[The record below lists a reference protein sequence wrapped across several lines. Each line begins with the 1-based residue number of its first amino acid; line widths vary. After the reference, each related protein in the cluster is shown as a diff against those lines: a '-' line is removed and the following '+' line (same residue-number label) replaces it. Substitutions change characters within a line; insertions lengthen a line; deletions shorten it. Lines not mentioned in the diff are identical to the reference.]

1 MKKKKI
7 QRKIVNYITDQA
19 SPKDLNFLQKW
30 LKKSKNI
37 EFFNE
42 FVKINYAIDFN
53 MKTYD
58 SEKTKEELL
67 RIIRNDKKMRYKH
80 TINSVLKY
88 AAIFVIV
95 IGIGTIVK
103 LNFVSELKSNIEISK
118 NDAITLELENG
129 DIEVIYLD
137 LNKKIRDGQGRV
149 IGNQKKSQLTYI
161 SNTNPSKLAYN
172 TIKVPY
178 GKRFDII
185 LADGTHVYLNAGSS
199 MKYPV
204 EFIKGE
210 ERKVFLNGEA
220 YFDVFSDKSHPFI
233 VNVNDMN
240 VQALGTEFNISSY
253 PEDSTFNTVLVE
265 GSVKIFK
272 EDKNAQSFVI
282 LEPNYKAAWKNK
294 EKIIFVE
301 KVDTKIYTSW
311 LDGKLV
317 FKNTQFKNII
327 KKLERHY
334 NVSII
339 NKNTELN
346 EQYFDAT
353 FDVETIEQV
362 LNSFKK
368 SYEIHYTIKN
378 NQIIINKP
386 KK

>member
-1 MKKKKI
+1 MMKKKKI
-7 QRKIVNYITDQA
+7 QRKIVNYLTSQA
-19 SPKDLNFLQKW
+19 SSADLKFLQKW
-30 LKKSKNI
+30 LKNPKNI
-37 EFFNE
+37 EFFNK
-42 FVKINYAIDFN
+42 FVKINFAIDYN

-58 SEKTKEELL
+58 SKKTKEELL
-67 RIIRNDKKMRYKH
+67 RIIHNDKKIRYKH

-95 IGIGTIVK
+95 LGIGAIVK
-103 LNFVSELKSNIEISK
+103 LTFVSELKNNIEISK

-129 DIEVIYLD
+129 EIEVIYPDLD
-137 LNKKIRDGQGRV
+137 KKIRDGQGRV

-172 TIKVPY
+172 TLKVPY

-185 LADGTHVYLNAGSS
+185 LSDGTHVYLNAGSS
-199 MKYPV
+199 LKYPV
-204 EFIKGE
+204 EFIKGK
-210 ERKVFLNGEA
+210 ERTVFLNGEA

-233 VNVNDMN
+233 VNVNDMH

-253 PEDSTFNTVLVE
+253 PEDFVFNTVLVE

-272 EDKNAQSFVI
+272 ENEVDDVQSSVI
-282 LEPNYKAAWKNK
+282 LEPSYKAEWNK
-294 EKIIFVE
+294 EEKIIFVE

-317 FKNTQFKNII
+317 FRNTQFKNII

-346 EQYFDAT
+346 KQYFDAT

-362 LNSFKK
+362 LNSFNK
-368 SYEIHYTIKN
+368 SYKIQYTIKN
-378 NQIIINKP
+378 NQIIIN
-386 KK
+386 

>member
-7 QRKIVNYITDQA
+7 QRKIVNYLTSQA
-19 SPKDLNFLQKW
+19 SSADLKFLQKW
-30 LKKSKNI
+30 LKNPKNI
-37 EFFNE
+37 EFFNK
-42 FVKINYAIDFN
+42 FVKINFAIDYN

-58 SEKTKEELL
+58 SKKTKEELL
-67 RIIRNDKKMRYKH
+67 RIIHNDKKIRYKH

-95 IGIGTIVK
+95 LGIGAIVK
-103 LNFVSELKSNIEISK
+103 LTFVSELKNNIEISK

-129 DIEVIYLD
+129 EIEVIYPDLD
-137 LNKKIRDGQGRV
+137 KKIRDGQGRV

-172 TIKVPY
+172 TLKVPY

-185 LADGTHVYLNAGSS
+185 LSDGTHVYLNAGSS
-199 MKYPV
+199 LKYPV
-204 EFIKGE
+204 EFIKGK
-210 ERKVFLNGEA
+210 ERTVFLNGEA

-233 VNVNDMN
+233 VNVNDMH

-253 PEDSTFNTVLVE
+253 PEDFVFNTVLVE

-272 EDKNAQSFVI
+272 ENEVDDVQSSVI
-282 LEPNYKAAWKNK
+282 LEPSYKAEWNK
-294 EKIIFVE
+294 EEKIIFVE

-317 FKNTQFKNII
+317 FRNTQFKNII

-346 EQYFDAT
+346 KQYFDAT

-362 LNSFKK
+362 LNSFNK
-368 SYEIHYTIKN
+368 SYKIQYTIKN
-378 NQIIINKP
+378 NQIIIN
-386 KK
+386 